1 MMNGCDQCGLYR
13 AYKTVFD
20 PRRPADGSVLASQT
34 RAQSD
39 ATYAV
44 ASCPHCGHAQPF
56 QQRQLLDT
64 TDKPVADSARAVKE
78 WMERMIAIEP
88 ARVDR

>member
-20 PRRPADGSVLASQT
+20 PRRPADGSVLASHT
-34 RAQSD
+34 PAQCD
-39 ATYAV
+39 ATCAV
-44 ASCPHCGHAQPF
+44 ASCPHCGQANPF
-56 QQRQLLDT
+56 QELPLLDT

-78 WMERMIAIEP
+78 WIERMIAVEP